1 MNKYKYE
8 EIIDEQIH
16 ATGYSKL
23 DRNIVSV
30 TQVKLINYLNLNAMR
45 IKLLTYPIKNF
56 FTVFYGITN
65 IIIRK
70 KIAE

>member
-8 EIIDEQIH
+8 EIIDDQIH

-30 TQVKLINYLNLNAMR
+30 
-45 IKLLTYPIKNF
+45 
-56 FTVFYGITN
+56 
-65 IIIRK
+65 RK
-70 KIAE
+70 